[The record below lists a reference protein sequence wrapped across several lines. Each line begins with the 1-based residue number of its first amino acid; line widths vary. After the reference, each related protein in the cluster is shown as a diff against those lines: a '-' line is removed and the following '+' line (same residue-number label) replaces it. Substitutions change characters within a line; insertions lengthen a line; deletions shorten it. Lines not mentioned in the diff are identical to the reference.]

1 MGGNNRNADRK
12 RRSFTLLVVAMV
24 VSAWPLLAQDRG
36 EVGAFA
42 EIFRLGTIT
51 PTTNFAG
58 IGIRGSKHV
67 HRNVQFEAELS
78 YDFRRDFVTPFSNGP
93 SIANVPSRMSV
104 LNFLFGPKIQ
114 TAGPI
119 RVFVTLKVGVLDF
132 NVSRAGIPPGFTTAV
147 NRAINGG
154 TAGAFYPGGGVELF
168 KGPIGLRAEVGDEI
182 YFDNGG
188 NNNLRATFGP
198 QFRF

>member
-1 MGGNNRNADRK
+1 MDRHSRKAYQKK
-12 RRSFTLLVVAMV
+12 RSLTLLAVIICFALP
-24 VSAWPLLAQDRG
+24 AAAQDRG

-42 EIFRLGTIT
+42 ELFRLGTIT

-67 HRNVQFEAELS
+67 HQNVQIEAELS
-78 YDFRRDFVTPFSNGP
+78 YDFEHDFVTPFSNGP
-93 SIANVPSRMSV
+93 SVANVPSRMSI

-114 TAGPI
+114 TTGPI
-119 RVFVTLKVGVLDF
+119 RAFVTLKVGLLDF
-132 NVSRAGIPPGFTTAV
+132 NVSRGSVPAGFTNLV
-147 NRAINGG
+147 NRAVNGG
-154 TAGAFYPGGGVELF
+154 TAGAFYPGGGIELF
-168 KGPIGLRAEVGDEI
+168 KGPIGLRVEVGDEI

-188 NNNLRATFGP
+188 NNNLRVTVGP

>member
-1 MGGNNRNADRK
+1 MDTHSRK
-12 RRSFTLLVVAMV
+12 PYEKKRWLTLLAVI
-24 VSAWPLLAQDRG
+24 LLFASPTMAQDRG

-51 PTTNFAG
+51 PATNFAG
-58 IGIRGSKHV
+58 IGIRASKHV
-67 HRNVQFEAELS
+67 HQNVQFEAELS
-78 YDFRRDFVTPFSNGP
+78 YDFQRDFVTPFSNGP

-114 TAGPI
+114 STGPI
-119 RVFVTLKVGVLDF
+119 SAFVTLKVGVLDF
-132 NVSRAGIPPGFTTAV
+132 NVSRASVPPGFTTAV

-168 KGPIGLRAEVGDEI
+168 KGRIGLRAEVGDEI

-188 NNNLRATFGP
+188 NNNLRATIGP